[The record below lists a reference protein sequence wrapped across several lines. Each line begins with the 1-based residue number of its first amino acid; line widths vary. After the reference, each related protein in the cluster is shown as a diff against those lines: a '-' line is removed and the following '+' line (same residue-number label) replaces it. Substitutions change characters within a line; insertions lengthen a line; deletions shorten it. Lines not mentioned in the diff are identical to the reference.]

1 MKTLSL
7 SIATALTLVIGGASL
22 PSHAAP
28 VGSEG
33 SSCTV
38 TSGANQGKSGTVTTE
53 NDDQGNTHT
62 WCEGSWGATE
72 CSGSN
77 KCAAASVVSG
87 LGGGH
92 NIGKPIFALPA
103 TLNVT
108 RAATLAR

>member
-1 MKTLSL
+1 MKTFSL
-7 SIATALTLVIGGASL
+7 SIAAALTLVIGTASF

-28 VGSEG
+28 VGAEG

-38 TSGANQGKSGTVTTE
+38 NSGANQGKSGTVTTE
-53 NDDQGNTHT
+53 TDDNGGSHT

-77 KCAAASVVSG
+77 KCSAAQVVSG

-92 NIGKPIFALPA
+92 IIGKPILGLSSTVNLSHIA
-103 TLNVT
+103 TQ
-108 RAATLAR
+108 AR